1 MTRRRTKKTFTNYND
16 YHDRPFGLKW
26 GTAFALSELTKT
38 INEGQTHA
46 TKEVIELPQ
55 MTREEM
61 DSVLQH
67 AFTKSC
73 RISIQVNIRDGN
85 NRLID
90 TITGSFTGY
99 SDYMYLYV
107 GNNIVSWDVIRHIT
121 ILSDPVKD

>member
-1 MTRRRTKKTFTNYND
+1 MTRKRTRKTFTNYND

-38 INEGQTHA
+38 INEGQIHA

-55 MTREEM
+55 MSREEM
-61 DSVLQH
+61 DLVLKH

-73 RISIQVNIRDGN
+73 RISIQVNLRDEN
-85 NRLID
+85 NNLID

-99 SDYMYLYV
+99 SDHMYLYV
-107 GNNIVSWDVIRHIT
+107 ENNVISWDVIRNIS
-121 ILSDPVKD
+121 LAPK